1 MDYRKTL
8 ADRLRVALLRDGRM
22 ATALCRDAGI
32 TPHTLRDYLAGK
44 YMPKVDT
51 ASRLAAA
58 LGVSLDWLMGR
69 DSQKKSAATLDSAEP

>member
-1 MDYRKTL
+1 MNYRKSL
-8 ADRLRVALLRDGRM
+8 ADRLRVAQLRDGRM

-51 ASRLAAA
+51 AARLADT

-69 DSQKKSAATLDSAEP
+69 EDAKKSAAPQDSAKT